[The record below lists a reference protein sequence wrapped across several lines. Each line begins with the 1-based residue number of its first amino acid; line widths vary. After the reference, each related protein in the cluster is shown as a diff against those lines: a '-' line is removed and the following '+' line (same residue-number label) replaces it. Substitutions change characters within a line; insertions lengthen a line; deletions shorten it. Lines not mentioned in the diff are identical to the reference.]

1 MVLLDKA
8 YKSSEQLHA
17 NLCKKVW
24 SKYFFQMDGAQLD
37 WGYAYKE
44 KAWNFQN
51 ETVCTNAVKIPPE
64 AWYEM

>member
-17 NLCKKVW
+17 NLCKK
-24 SKYFFQMDGAQLD
+24 SMEQIHDFFQMDGAQLD

-44 KAWNFQN
+44 KA
-51 ETVCTNAVKIPPE
+51 
-64 AWYEM
+64 